1 MIKLNSTNKNTLKAI
16 VIVFAIL
23 CALAALRTSKYQ
35 PVDIETTN
43 EGSLFDLESKE
54 ECLKDSYYSDS
65 RGGVCGGQ
73 KLVAAQAGYK
83 MK

>member
-35 PVDIETTN
+35 PVDIETT
-43 EGSLFDLESKE
+43 KE

>member
-1 MIKLNSTNKNTLKAI
+1 MIKLNTTNRNTLKAI
-16 VIVFAIL
+16 VIVFGLICIL
-23 CALAALRTSKYQ
+23 QFLRTSGYS
-35 PVDIETTN
+35 PVTIETTD

-54 ECLKDSYYSDS
+54 ECLNNSYYSDS

-73 KLVAAQAGYK
+73 KLVVAQSSYK

>member
-1 MIKLNSTNKNTLKAI
+1 MKLNSTNKNTLKAI
-16 VIVFAIL
+16 VIVFALICIL
-23 CALAALRTSKYQ
+23 QFLRTSGSS
-35 PVDIETTN
+35 PVTIETTH

-54 ECLKDSYYSDS
+54 DCLKNSYYSDS
-65 RGGVCGGQ
+65 KGGICGGQ

>member
-23 CALAALRTSKYQ
+23 CALAALRTSTYQ
-35 PVDIETTN
+35 PVEIETTN
-43 EGSLFDLESKE
+43 EDSLFNLESKE
-54 ECLKDSYYSDS
+54 ECLGNSYYSDS
-65 RGGVCGGQ
+65 KGGICGGQ
-73 KLVAAQAGYK
+73 GLVVAQAGYK

>member
-1 MIKLNSTNKNTLKAI
+1 MKLNSTNKNSLMAI
-16 VIVFAIL
+16 AVVFL
-23 CALAALRTSKYQ
+23 LLWLFTALRTSKYQ
-35 PVDIETTN
+35 PVEIETSD
-43 EGSLFDLESKE
+43 EGSLFDLPSTE
-54 ECLKDSYYSDS
+54 ECLRDSYYSDS